1 MNMREPRP
9 AGLHHIIGIGGIGM
23 SAIAEIMLARGYEVQ
38 GSDLKDGPNLQRLAA
53 RGIQVF
59 VGHSGENLKGVS
71 QIVISTAVKPG
82 NPELDAA
89 MRLGLPVMDRAAML
103 ARLMHGFRTI
113 SVTGSHGKTTT
124 TSMVA
129 WLLEQGRLDPTAL
142 IGGIIGEWGSNA
154 RVGASEWM
162 VVEADESDATFIKLP
177 TEIGVAT
184 NIDPEHLDF
193 YGSVEALHDAFRAFF
208 RGVPRH
214 GALVAGADHPV
225 VAALL
230 QELRGER
237 AAPRIVTFGE
247 SEDAD
252 IRVRISPGAGGRTKL
267 DVRIRWLG
275 EAERSLAGIML
286 RVPGRYN
293 ALNAAGAIAVAL
305 QAGLSDSAIRKGLE
319 TFGGVD
325 RRFTQTGAWN
335 GVSIYD
341 DYAHHPA
348 EIEAVLSA
356 ARGAAKGRVI
366 AIMQP
371 HRFSRLKA
379 LFDGFCTCFADADM
393 VLIAPVYPAGETPN
407 GVDSASLVEGIRRS
421 GHQRVYSVSGEE
433 TLAPAIAS
441 LARPGDVVISLG
453 AGNIT
458 EWARAL
464 PGRLSAFAPA
474 LGAAE

>member
-1 MNMREPRP
+1 MREPQP
-9 AGLHHIIGIGGIGM
+9 VGLHHIVGIGGIGM
-23 SAIAEIMLARGYEVQ
+23 SAIAEIMHARGYEVQ
-38 GSDLKDGPNLQRLAA
+38 GSDQRDGANLQRLAA
-53 RGIQVF
+53 RGIRVF
-59 VGHSGENLKGVS
+59 IGHDAENLAGVS
-71 QIVISTAVKPG
+71 QLVISTAVKPG

-89 MRLGLPVMDRAAML
+89 RRLGLAVMDRAGML
-103 ARLMHGFRTI
+103 ARLMTGFRTV

-129 WLLEQGRLDPTAL
+129 WVLEHGRLDPTAL
-142 IGGIIGEWGSNA
+142 IGGVIGEWGSNA
-154 RVGASEWM
+154 RVGRSEWM

-177 TEIGVAT
+177 TEIGVVT

-193 YGSVEALHDAFRAFF
+193 YGSIEALHEAFRAFF
-208 RGVPRH
+208 H
-214 GALVAGADHPV
+214 GIPPHGLLVAGVDHPV

-230 QELRGER
+230 SELRGQHT
-237 AAPRIVTFGE
+237 APRIITFGE

-252 IRVRISPGAGGRTKL
+252 IRVRISPGQGGRARL
-267 DVRIRWLG
+267 DAHIRVAGQAERMLG
-275 EAERSLAGIML
+275 EIML
-286 RVPGRYN
+286 RLPGRHN

-305 QAGLSDSAIRKGLE
+305 QAGLSDEVIREALE
-319 TFGGVD
+319 SFSGVD

-341 DYAHHPA
+341 DYAHHPT

-356 ARGAAKGRVI
+356 ARSTAKGKII

-379 LFDGFCTCFADADM
+379 LFEGFCTCFANADM
-393 VLIAPVYPAGETPN
+393 VLIAPVYAAGETPN
-407 GVDSASLVEGIRRS
+407 GVDSTSLVEGIRRT
-421 GHQRVYSVSGEE
+421 GHQLVYSIDGEE
-433 TLAPAIAS
+433 NLVPAVAS
-441 LARPGDVVISLG
+441 FAKPGDLVISLG

-458 EWARAL
+458 DWAHAL
-464 PGRLSAFAPA
+464 PARLGAFNPV